1 MEVLKSMAQTVSGFN
16 LPSLASGDR
25 LHRILASALDRSR
38 EQETLDLTQK
48 LYWPAEYFGLNQVT
62 MFQQANAVEQAT
74 ILAIANRDLLTEIY
88 WVEQAGMGYMAKMS
102 LLAETR
108 EERILYSL
116 FAADE
121 AQHLCE
127 IEQFFPHRPEFNQ
140 DSFLNFMGQL
150 LESDDKALLLT
161 MVQVVLEGW
170 GLSHYRS
177 LANHCRDNH
186 LTATLQSFLDAE
198 ARHHATGVHQLQ
210 SWQYDQLSLE
220 SIYQALREFL
230 HMVQVG
236 PQRLVKA
243 IEQGK
248 GYLSPGDRR
257 QIFVELQT
265 EIQSQNKLNLLRSL
279 IAHGVPLEILSR
291 LEEQQYFLPYAPELC

>member
-1 MEVLKSMAQTVSGFN
+1 MAQSISGFT
-16 LPSLASGDR
+16 LPSINFGDR
-25 LHRILASALDRSR
+25 LHRILDSALDLPR
-38 EQETLDLTQK
+38 EQKTLDPTQE

-62 MFQQANAVEQAT
+62 LFQQANPGEQAT
-74 ILAIANRDLLTEIY
+74 ILAIANQDLLTEIY
-88 WVEQAGMGYMAKMS
+88 WVEQAGMGYMAKMV
-102 LLAETR
+102 LLAESN

-121 AQHLCE
+121 AQHLCQ
-127 IEQFFPHRPEFNQ
+127 IEQFFQQKPEFNQ
-140 DSFLNFMGQL
+140 DSFLSFMGQL
-150 LESDDKALLLT
+150 LESQDKALLLT
-161 MVQVVLEGW
+161 MVQVLLEGW

-177 LANHCRDNH
+177 LASHCQNDY
-186 LTATLQSFLDAE
+186 LKVTLQGFLAAE

-210 SWQYDQLSLE
+210 SWSYDQLSLE
-220 SIYQALREFL
+220 NIYQALREFL
-230 HMVQVG
+230 QMVQVG

-257 QIFVELQT
+257 QIFAELQT

-279 IAHGVPLEILSR
+279 IAHGVPPEILSR
-291 LEEQQYFLPYAPELC
+291 LEEQQCFVPYAPELC